1 MKCQEKD
8 GTEAGMFRVTK
19 TLDSRV
25 QVTKFVGS
33 NLDTDCGEY
42 VSFAVKAI

>member
-1 MKCQEKD
+1 
-8 GTEAGMFRVTK
+8 MFRVTR

-33 NLDTDCGEY
+33 NLNTDGGAY
-42 VSFAVKAI
+42 VIWP